1 MSEDD
6 GAYRFLSGAGMEPGE
21 VLTRFPGA
29 RFVARARMAEGG
41 GDEIWGILI
50 RLAEGQPTAGGGE
63 TRPVVTDDGRRFV
76 AATEGDGRPIG
87 EPAAVLA
94 AARYWE
100 LPPAYIRRLAGG
112 SGEDAGR

>member
-1 MSEDD
+1 MSEGD

-21 VLTRFPGA
+21 VLARFPGA
-29 RFVARARMAEGG
+29 RFVARARLAEGA
-41 GDEIWGILI
+41 GDEVWGIVI
-50 RLAEGQPTAGGGE
+50 RLAEGQPAAGGGE

-76 AATEGDGRPIG
+76 AATEGDGRPTG

-100 LPPAYIRRLAGG
+100 LPPAYVRRLAGAA
-112 SGEDAGR
+112 GEGDGG